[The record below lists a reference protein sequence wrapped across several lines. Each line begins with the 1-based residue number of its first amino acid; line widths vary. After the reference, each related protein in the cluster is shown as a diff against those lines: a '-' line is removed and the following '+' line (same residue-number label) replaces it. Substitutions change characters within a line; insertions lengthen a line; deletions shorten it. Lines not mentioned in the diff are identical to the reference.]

1 MVDCQHENLQW
12 KISANNTPRYNHIFR
27 CIRQGLG
34 CFVSRDYH
42 GGSMVFSGELL
53 AHKCSKIRRSEAI
66 NFSLTK
72 FKKLNSIHLR
82 IDNMTALSY
91 LLNTGGTLKKHLIEI
106 SKKIWRYFIEK
117 KVHLTAE
124 YIPNLNN
131 QIADW
136 ASRNFQDSSKW

>member
-1 MVDCQHENLQW
+1 
-12 KISANNTPRYNHIFR
+12 
-27 CIRQGLG
+27 
-34 CFVSRDYH
+34 
-42 GGSMVFSGELL
+42 MVFSGEFL
-53 AHKCSKIRRSEAI
+53 AHKCSKIGSSEAI
-66 NFSLTK
+66 NLSLTK

-91 LLNTGGTLKKHLIEI
+91 LLNTGGTLKKHLIEF
-106 SKKIWRYFIEK
+106 SKKIWRYFTEK